1 MGYMNPMEN
10 KKLMTYGILKRGL
23 ELDLTNYDA
32 EFLGECYIEGA
43 SLFGIGPIGGGKF
56 RGVGLRLTRDKEIAY
71 GELWDIPDEL
81 WDWLDGIEQNGRVY
95 TRKIV
100 PVCLWDEQ
108 EAVDK
113 VVDAW
118 VYEHCFKDFRYTD
131 KIEGGRF

>member
-1 MGYMNPMEN
+1 MGYMNPMDN
-10 KKLMTYGILKRGL
+10 TKLMTYGILKRGL
-23 ELDLTNYDA
+23 ELDLTDYDA

-71 GELWDIPDEL
+71 GELWDIPDDL
-81 WDWLDGIEQNGRVY
+81 WQWLDDIEQNGRVY

-100 PVCLWDEQ
+100 LVNREIGPGHMSME
-108 EAVDK
+108 E
-113 VVDAW
+113 AW
-118 VYEHCFKDFRYTD
+118 VYEHCFANFKYTD